1 MGEWVTILVQIPIVA
16 AFIWFVLE
24 MDKRQK
30 AYMENREKSWQDF
43 LRTERQA
50 SEANLSK
57 VANRLDALGDVIEK
71 HDQKLDIAIARMNE
85 RTRKLSEH

>member
-1 MGEWVTILVQIPIVA
+1 MDWITVLVQVPIVA

-30 AYMENREKSWQDF
+30 SYMEKRENSWQEF
-43 LRTERQA
+43 LRVERQA
-50 SEANLSK
+50 SEANLGK

-71 HDQKLDIAIARMNE
+71 HDQKLDMAIAVMQE
-85 RTRKLSEH
+85 RTSGKK